1 MEPSESKR
9 KLVHL
14 ARANRKKPT
23 PGERKVWQYLR
34 AHRYMNLDFT
44 RQKPIGRFIVDFY
57 CKRHML
63 AIEIDGD
70 SHRSLDSINRDL
82 HKENALNQMGITVIR
97 VTESEVNTNISV
109 LLNQIEAFVRFKGG

>member
-1 MEPSESKR
+1 
-9 KLVHL
+9 
-14 ARANRKKPT
+14 
-23 PGERKVWQYLR
+23 
-34 AHRYMNLDFT
+34 MNLDFT